1 MTEARHDPFHD
12 IARQRHAAELGLWV
26 FLASELV
33 FFGGLFVTYGLY
45 RYAYPSAF
53 EAAGAE
59 TAIWLGTINTAILL
73 TSSATM
79 AAAVWAGEAGH
90 KRHVLIGL
98 ALTALL
104 GLTFMGVKGV
114 EYYKDIS
121 ESLYPGAADFPV
133 DMPGAQVFVGLYW
146 AMTGVHAVHLSIGL
160 GAVAITLWRVR
171 AERFD
176 WQNTALLHVLGLYW
190 HLIDLIW
197 IVLYP
202 LLYLMGRSL

>member
-1 MTEARHDPFHD
+1 MTPARHEPFHD
-12 IARQRHAAELGLWV
+12 LARQRSAAEFGLWV

-33 FFGGLFVTYGLY
+33 FFGALLATYGLY
-45 RYAYPSAF
+45 RYTYPDAF
-53 EAAGAE
+53 EAAGAK
-59 TAIWLGTINTAILL
+59 TALWLGTVNTAILL

-79 AAAVWAGEAGH
+79 AVAVWAGEEGQ

-98 ALTALL
+98 SLTWLL
-104 GLTFMGVKGV
+104 GFAFMVVKGV

-121 ESLYPGAADFPV
+121 ESLYPGAVDFPV
-133 DMPGAQVFVGLYW
+133 DQLGAQIFIGLYW

-171 AERFD
+171 GDRFD
-176 WQNTALLHVLGLYW
+176 WQRTGLLHVLGLYW
-190 HLIDLIW
+190 HLVDLIW

-202 LLYLMGRSL
+202 LLYLLGRSL